1 MIVMTGTRV
10 MIVTSV
16 MNVMF
21 VMIVMFD
28 CHFYRFFNV
37 KGSGTDIF
45 THQMTDIDT

>member
-1 MIVMTGTRV
+1 MIVKTGTRV

-28 CHFYRFFNV
+28 CHFYRFYNV
-37 KGSGTDIF
+37 FIKIA
-45 THQMTDIDT
+45 I

>member
-16 MNVMF
+16 MNVIF

-37 KGSGTDIF
+37 KILSAVELTFSHIK
-45 THQMTDIDT
+45 